1 MVALALFAP
10 LTLSFALPATRTH
23 LSRVRA
29 PAPIAFNDALA
40 DMIQGLESNVLN
52 ETAWDAALRH
62 AHAWIAEPTHQH
74 VDTVG
79 PNLSVEESDEGYTFK
94 MTGLQAVAAAD
105 VEVSV
110 EDGALTISGETTRD
124 HEDGSSLR
132 SSFRRSVS
140 VPFDADNDIV
150 STLHGEDEIVVLLP
164 KVGEASALGDELL
177 AKAVAEGE
185 ALAAESPRFARW
197 ARAHGYLTDG
207 DDSVVDNGE
216 ASALD
221 DVEDEALFGESPRFA
236 RWAQARGYLAEDGD
250 ASIDDDEG
258 E

>member
-1 MVALALFAP
+1 MVALALLSP
-10 LTLSFALPATRTH
+10 LTLAFALPASRAH

-40 DMIQGLESNVLN
+40 DVIEGLESNVLN
-52 ETAWDAALRH
+52 ETAWDAALQH

-74 VDTVG
+74 IDTLG
-79 PNLSVEESDEGYTFK
+79 PNLSVDESDESYTFK
-94 MTGLQAVAAAD
+94 MSGLQAVAAAD

-110 EDGALTISGETTRD
+110 EDGTLTISGETTREN
-124 HEDGSSLR
+124 EDG

-207 DDSVVDNGE
+207 DGPVVDDGE

-236 RWAQARGYLAEDGD
+236 RWARARGYLADDGN
-250 ASIDDDEG
+250 ASMDYDDEG